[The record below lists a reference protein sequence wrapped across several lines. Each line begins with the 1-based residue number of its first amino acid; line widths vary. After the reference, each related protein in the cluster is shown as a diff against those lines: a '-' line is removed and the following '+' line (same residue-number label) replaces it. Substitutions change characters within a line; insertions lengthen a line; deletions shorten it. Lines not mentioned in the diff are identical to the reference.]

1 MNQMS
6 RLEQRRS
13 AMARGTS
20 VLCRWL
26 IVFLFC
32 LPLQTLSQS
41 STLIVEELECRGN
54 KATSCDFI
62 LGYLYLSPGDPVN
75 EDEIVNARL
84 RLASQPAFRSVDIYL
99 EKGSSRDRVRVIVE
113 VDEAD
118 PYARE
123 WLLGTSW
130 RVDSLSQLL
139 NGRLT
144 HQNLFGTGKLLD
156 VAAVAYVPLHGRVR
170 SEYGARVQYV
180 DPHLLDAKR
189 NYLIVGAGGG
199 INEFE
204 GLDHERFEVEAF
216 GVDLTLGRR
225 LWDFSYFSLFYR
237 YNVYGDVR
245 FALPRSDG
253 SVDGGNASIVNH
265 ALVASYGWNSED
277 DHYFPTRGSRA
288 VLRRTWTDITEP
300 DWDGGFR
307 KTWTTASGTSWYAK
321 FLEQPGT
328 EYRGFIGEEMQASL
342 GFARPIAGSASG
354 EIRRGRWYVEG
365 GYSSG
370 DTLKGDH
377 VREYGL
383 KVGVRFDTRSFGVVD
398 LYAIGTG
405 LETTSRGAP

>member
-1 MNQMS
+1 MNHQS
-6 RLEQRRS
+6 VTRS
-13 AMARGTS
+13 IGAAGAW
-20 VLCRWL
+20 LCAL
-26 IVFLFC
+26 ILSLL
-32 LPLQTLSQS
+32 LPGHAYPQGAAQP
-41 STLIVEELECRGN
+41 TLIIETLECRGN
-54 KATSCDFI
+54 AATTCDFI
-62 LGYLYLSPGDPVN
+62 LGYLYLSPGDRVD

-84 RLASQPAFRSVDIYL
+84 RLSTQPAFRSVDIYL

-113 VDEAD
+113 VIETD

-123 WLLGTSW
+123 WLFGTSS
-130 RVDSLSQLL
+130 RAGSVSQLL

-156 VAAVAYVPLHGRVR
+156 VSALAYVPLHGRVR

-180 DPHLLDAKR
+180 DPHLLGSKR

-199 INEFE
+199 TEEFE

-216 GVDLTLGRR
+216 GVDVTLGRR
-225 LWDFSYFSLFYR
+225 LWDFSYFSVFYHHR
-237 YNVYGDVR
+237 LYDDFR
-245 FALPRSDG
+245 FAVPRSDG
-253 SVDGGNASIVNH
+253 STDRGRGSLNDY
-265 ALVASYGWNSED
+265 ALIASYGWNSED
-277 DHYFPTRGSRA
+277 DFYFPTRGSRA
-288 VLRRTWTDITEP
+288 VLRHTWTDEAKP

-328 EYRGFIGEEMQASL
+328 EYRGFIGEEMEVAF
-342 GFARPIAGSASG
+342 GIARPMGGSPNG
-354 EIRRGRWYVEG
+354 EIRRGRWYVEA

-370 DTLKGDH
+370 DTFTGDH

-383 KVGVRFDTRSFGVVD
+383 KIGVRFDTKSFGVVD

-405 LETTSRGAP
+405 LDTTSRGAP